1 MCLEAMEKIV
11 PAEPWTLLDVGTG
24 SGILAM
30 YGAMLGA
37 KRIVAIDTD
46 PEALR
51 WAKQNIELNGL
62 TGSIDFSSTPIEKL
76 EDPCSVLVAN
86 LILGEILDIFP
97 SFPRLLETEGLLI
110 LSGILEDQLEQVKSV
125 LDSYGL
131 CEHDILVQEEWACV
145 TAKKSNKEQKNE
157 AILC

>member
-11 PAEPWTLLDVGTG
+11 PAESWSLLDVGTG

-37 KRIVAIDTD
+37 KRIIAIDTD

-62 TGSIDFSSTPIEKL
+62 TGCIEFSSIPIEKL
-76 EDPCSVLVAN
+76 EDPCSVVVAN

-97 SFPRLLETEGLLI
+97 NFPRLLNPGGLLI
-110 LSGILEDQLEQVKSV
+110 LSGLLEDQVEQIKGL

-131 CEHDILVQEEWACV
+131 CEHDILFQEEWACV
-145 TAKKSNKEQKNE
+145 IAKKSNKEHNNE